1 MPLPF
6 RLILVLAF
14 PDIITF
20 ELFPPNLRL
29 LLQLTLPGGFSF
41 TFVVTSLAPRGLP
54 TFHVHDLTL
63 RITCLFRSGFPLGES
78 QEQAKSRLI

>member
-6 RLILVLAF
+6 RLILVVTF

-29 LLQLTLPGGFSF
+29 LLQLTL
-41 TFVVTSLAPRGLP
+41 
-54 TFHVHDLTL
+54 
-63 RITCLFRSGFPLGES
+63 SG
-78 QEQAKSRLI
+78 